1 MKKTGAGGEPQNY
14 DKATGRY
21 ASDGKSGESPYRQ
34 NKSPY
39 SEILKADKAKRGG
52 YNNGTSPPKKRQIV
66 LSAEEYNALRKEVMR
81 KNAEQKGRVRLTNY
95 AFTANCFYVYSTTG
109 DDDFKVLERY
119 DIEFDRE
126 SINKRLTRM
135 VRLYERK

>member
-1 MKKTGAGGEPQNY
+1 MKKTGAGGDPQNY

-21 ASDGKSGESPYRQ
+21 VSDEKGGASTYRQ
-34 NKSPY
+34 NKSYYEPGK
-39 SEILKADKAKRGG
+39 ERNGG
-52 YNNGTSPPKKRQIV
+52 YDRSASLLDQRKIV
-66 LSAEEYNALRKEVMR
+66 LPKEEYSALRKEVMR